1 MSAVS
6 PSSSPTRVAIVG
18 TGFIADFHLEILRD
32 TPDVEVVALCDPVR
46 HRAESAAKRF
56 NVPKVVTSIDQLVGL
71 GIQVCHLTVPPD
83 LHARLVRECLEAD
96 MGVFCE
102 KPLVLTS
109 TESKE
114 LDELAR
120 SKGLALAANH
130 NAVFHPAFAELKE
143 RVEAGEIGKLEHVRV
158 TLSVPLRQLDAG
170 DYSHWMFREPRN
182 IVFEQAVHPFSQIH
196 SLIGKVESLNT
207 TLLSSRELYPGQ
219 IFHERWQLA
228 AIGEHGT
235 AELHLAFGRSFTR
248 NTLEVLGS
256 DGCLEADLFHDHLA
270 GEAKTQW
277 LDFWNSFLA
286 GWRRG
291 KQLRRS
297 ARTVLTNYFRLT
309 LGMGRREDSFFA
321 GMRGSIQ
328 AFHKALREGA
338 TLPADGRAATEVIEW
353 CEAAAANI
361 QGSKM
366 EAFVAP
372 EPGEP
377 RDGEVVVIGGTGFIG
392 KRTIAALLAQ
402 GRNVT
407 CVVRRFHSLP
417 PVVVEGAKSGHIRL
431 VRGDLDD
438 AASITNAVRGASVV
452 LQLATGGGARWED
465 FERQMIGGSSAV
477 ADACIAEDARLIF
490 VSSTAALYLGHDC
503 GTDLIEDTVKPDPQP
518 AKRPLYARGK
528 IAAEHALEELAKTKG
543 LKLVI
548 ARPGVVL
555 GPDTPLQHSGL
566 GLWVRDNHCVG
577 WGVGEHPLPLVL
589 ADDVA
594 DALTSMVV
602 HEGDDIHGRNFNLC
616 VRAPL
621 SAREMV
627 AEMRAYTKRDL
638 HFHARPMGRS
648 QIMEIGKW
656 IVKKVGGRKD
666 AEFPSW
672 RDLKSRA
679 LVPQFSA
686 RAAREFLGWNPV
698 EEREAFLDGALG
710 RNSDSDSG
718 SSANS
723 ANESSDAQPSAA
735 ATVRTE
741 TAKS

>member
-1 MSAVS
+1 MSEAS
-6 PSSSPTRVAIVG
+6 PSSPTRVAIVG

-32 TPDVEVVALCDPVR
+32 TPGVEIVALCDPVV

-56 NVPKVVTSIDQLVGL
+56 GIAKVVTSIAELAGL
-71 GIQVCHLTVPPD
+71 DIEVCHLTVPPD
-83 LHARLVRECLEAD
+83 LHARLVRECLEAG

-102 KPLVLTS
+102 KPLVLT
-109 TESKE
+109 TEESRTLDALAKE
-114 LDELAR
+114 
-120 SKGLALAANH
+120 KGLPLAANH
-130 NAVFHPAFAELKE
+130 NAVFHPAFAELKR

-170 DYSHWMFREPRN
+170 DYSHWMFREPQN

-196 SLIGKVESLNT
+196 ALIGKVESMTT
-207 TLLSSRELYPGQ
+207 TLLGTRELFPGQ

-228 AIGEHGT
+228 AKAERGT

-256 DGCLEADLFHDHLA
+256 DGSLEADLFHDHLA

-291 KQLRRS
+291 KQLRKS
-297 ARTVLTNYFRLT
+297 AKTVLTNYFKLT

-328 AFHKALREGA
+328 AFYEALRAGQP
-338 TLPADGRAATEVIEW
+338 LPADGRAATEVIEW
-353 CEAAAANI
+353 CEAAVSEVE
-361 QGSKM
+361 GSQM
-366 EAFVAP
+366 EVFEAP

-392 KRTIAALLAQ
+392 KRTIAGLLEA
-402 GRNVT
+402 GAPVT
-407 CVVRRFHSLP
+407 CVVRRTHSLP
-417 PVVVEGAKSGHIRL
+417 PVVVEGAKSGAIRL
-431 VRGDLDD
+431 VRGDLENVE
-438 AASITNAVRGASVV
+438 SMTEAVRGASVV
-452 LQLATGGGARWED
+452 LQLATGGGSRWED
-465 FERQMIGGSSAV
+465 FERSMIGGTTAV
-477 ADACIAEDARLIF
+477 ASACLAEDARLVF

-503 GTDLIEDTVKPDPQP
+503 GTDLVEDDVLLDPQP

-528 IAAEHALEELAKTKG
+528 IAAENALTGLAKDKG

-577 WGVGEHPLPLVL
+577 WGVGEHALPLVL

-594 DALTSMVV
+594 SALTSMVM
-602 HEGDDIHGRNFNLC
+602 HKGDDIHGKSFNLC
-616 VRAPL
+616 VQAPL

-627 AEMRAYTKRDL
+627 DEMRAFTQRDL
-638 HFHARPMGRS
+638 HFHARPMTRS

-679 LVPQFSA
+679 LVPAFSA
-686 RAAREFLGWNPV
+686 RAAREFLGWKPV

-710 RNSDSDSG
+710 RRAG
-718 SSANS
+718 QAH
-723 ANESSDAQPSAA
+723 ADAPADPAASPADEPHAHIPS
-735 ATVRTE
+735 
-741 TAKS
+741 